1 MFSHF
6 KRFMRGPVLLGC
18 AAMVSMAPALAQTAN
33 FGSLTLGTNSTSAS
47 ANGNTAGFFSLSN
60 IAPRDRNGDLCLG
73 YAAENPDHIL
83 TLQQDY
89 EDLTVQID
97 SGGNDTTLLIQ
108 GPDNNTIRCGS
119 DTSRRNPDANVVD
132 SGWRAGTYRIW
143 VGSHHQNQRYE
154 YTITVSP

>member
-1 MFSHF
+1 MFNHVKQF
-6 KRFMRGPVLLGC
+6 IRWPLLMGC
-18 AAMVSMAPALAQTAN
+18 AAMVSMAPVLAQTAN
-33 FGSLTLGTNSTSAS
+33 FDNLTLGSNRTSAS
-47 ANGNTAGFFSLSN
+47 ANGNTAGFFSLTN
-60 IAPRDRNGDLCLG
+60 IAPRDRNGNLCLG
-73 YAAENPDHIL
+73 FAAEDPDHIL

-89 EDLTVQID
+89 QQLTVQVD
-97 SGGNDTTLLIQ
+97 SGGSDTTLLIQ

-132 SGWRAGTYRIW
+132 GDWQAGTYRIW